1 MIKCKQE
8 TDSCRRQSWPQLS
21 ENKKNPLKS
30 EMLYYEFLYFLQQ
43 NLNFSSLRVVF
54 IALLISFKGRI

>member
-1 MIKCKQE
+1 MSFLKKKMIKCKQE

-43 NLNFSSLRVVF
+43 NLNFSLLRF
-54 IALLISFKGRI
+54 FL